1 MSILKAALCAS
12 LLTLTSCAT
21 RSSPADP
28 LPSECVAVQRA
39 PALPPGAGIVAPVT
53 EEERSA
59 TRLFLNW
66 VAEVVSIGEAN
77 ADRAEDG
84 RRGC

>member
-1 MSILKAALCAS
+1 M
-12 LLTLTSCAT
+12 LTSCAT
-21 RSSPADP
+21 PSSPDP
-28 LPSECVAVQRA
+28 LPSDCVAVQRA
-39 PALPPGAGIVAPVT
+39 PPLPDRAGLVAPAT
-53 EEERSA
+53 EAERSA

-77 ADRAEDG
+77 ADRAEAG

>member
-12 LLTLTSCAT
+12 LCLLTSCAT
-21 RSSPADP
+21 RSSPSDP
-28 LPSECVAVQRA
+28 LPSECVTVQRA
-39 PALPPGAGIVAPVT
+39 PPLPDGAGIVAPVT
-53 EEERSA
+53 EAERSA

-77 ADRAEDG
+77 ADRAEAG